1 MVPNLLA
8 ATGFVALV
16 VALQLQVRG
25 VEEPYFAR
33 VHGDGYVRYAGEV
46 GRLIPGVGRLTLIT
60 RRSRVQIPPPPLRSP
75 GQPTD

>member
-46 GRLIPGVGRLTLIT
+46 GRLIPGVGRLTAHNPKVAGSNPAPAT
-60 RRSRVQIPPPPLRSP
+60 EKPRSAH
-75 GQPTD
+75 